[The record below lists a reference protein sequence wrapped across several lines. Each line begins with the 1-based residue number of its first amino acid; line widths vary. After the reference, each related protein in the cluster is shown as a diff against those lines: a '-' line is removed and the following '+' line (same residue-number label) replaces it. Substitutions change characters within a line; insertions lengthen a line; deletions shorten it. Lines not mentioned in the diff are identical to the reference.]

1 VWTPSPIRRPL
12 NPTLRLDRLIEV
24 PTHVAIS
31 YDTSLPGHHRAD
43 NNFSASWRDL
53 EIQIQPFY
61 EFERR
66 KELDGGAMGRGV
78 LLHHEKR
85 LFANHRSSDD
95 AIVIFGVSGPGV
107 FRRGHTI

>member
-1 VWTPSPIRRPL
+1 
-12 NPTLRLDRLIEV
+12 
-24 PTHVAIS
+24 
-31 YDTSLPGHHRAD
+31 
-43 NNFSASWRDL
+43 
-53 EIQIQPFY
+53 
-61 EFERR
+61 
-66 KELDGGAMGRGV
+66 MGRGV

>member
-1 VWTPSPIRRPL
+1 MASFIVARHGCGHLPRLL
-12 NPTLRLDRLIEV
+12 NPTLCLDRLIE
-24 PTHVAIS
+24 
-31 YDTSLPGHHRAD
+31 DTSLPGHHRAD

-85 LFANHRSSDD
+85 LLANHRSSDNT
-95 AIVIFGVSGPGV
+95 IVIFGVSGPGV